1 MTMIMKQKNSRDLS
15 YIDNLEDLQ
24 AQIKSVKITV
34 KQKEKDLEERWNRL
48 PQETL
53 KSTVGAVVPFFL
65 NNTVAAKTFN
75 IIKTAGSLFFSRS
88 AKEKGNIKETLFA
101 SAKQLG
107 LFTLLRTA
115 YNIWRKK

>member
-1 MTMIMKQKNSRDLS
+1 MKQKNSRDMS
-15 YIDNLEDLQ
+15 HIDNLEDLQ
-24 AQIKSVKITV
+24 AQIRSVKSSV
-34 KQKEKDLEERWNRL
+34 KQREKDLEERWNRL

-53 KSTVGAVVPFFL
+53 KSTLGAVVPFFL

-75 IIKTAGSLFFSRS
+75 IIKTAGSLVFNKS
-88 AKEKGNIKETLFA
+88 AKEKGSVKETLLA